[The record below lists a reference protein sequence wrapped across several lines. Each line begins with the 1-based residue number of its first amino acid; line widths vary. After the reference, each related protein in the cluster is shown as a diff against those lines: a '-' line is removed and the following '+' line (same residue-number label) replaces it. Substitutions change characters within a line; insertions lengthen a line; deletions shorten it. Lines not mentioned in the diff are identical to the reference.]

1 MRGHLRTIVAGV
13 VIVVI
18 AVSLFVE
25 SPGAVEGVALA
36 AVVVA
41 MMLVILRERRN
52 LR

>member
-1 MRGHLRTIVAGV
+1 MRGQLRTIVAGV

-18 AVSLFVE
+18 AASLFVE

-36 AVVVA
+36 VVVVA

-52 LR
+52 PR